1 MPDDTKL
8 SPGSVGLS
16 AGLSV
21 LALLFY
27 ALQVATLADLAGSD
41 AAGNAYA
48 QAYGAVEIIFLW
60 AVLAVLMLIAFHKGA
75 VPKPAVLAAVI
86 LVPASGVV
94 AFTALDLLSKPY
106 LSPFRWPL
114 VLPVLMP
121 PLIVAY
127 CFWALLPAL
136 RAKFPAHV
144 TAGVI
149 WGAVLTLC
157 VAIVPLQQMRE
168 HALDVIDQELT
179 KYDEDYAKLATDAP
193 LKDWLPFLET
203 RNETKKNEVLGRMR
217 KLERRQSEAE
227 LMLDRGDFPLRYLGS
242 LNLTPTASICDK
254 ARALLRRRVEPLV
267 LKTSEPKPYREIG
280 GQVSDALAAMKWLVG
295 YECSCDAE
303 SLAWET
309 MAKTYRDINYDVYEL
324 AELRDPKNFGRIV
337 RMYPE
342 RYSMLTPRAH
352 LKVWLTYADKKEFH
366 DQALAG
372 ARKLDH
378 RTADAVEMLNDKYDI
393 AAPWQVLKY
402 LPVLDLE
409 MTPRLCG
416 AALTHVHGDFAKV
429 LRPKPDDPRRYS
441 ELLDRLGAYEPL
453 TALVWL
459 AGHGCDAEGE
469 LSEAEAVIRI
479 YQDSPARVAMLAT
492 LAQLHRKN

>member
-1 MPDDTKL
+1 
-8 SPGSVGLS
+8 
-16 AGLSV
+16 
-21 LALLFY
+21 
-27 ALQVATLADLAGSD
+27 
-41 AAGNAYA
+41 
-48 QAYGAVEIIFLW
+48 
-60 AVLAVLMLIAFHKGA
+60 MLIAFLKGA

-86 LVPASGVV
+86 LVPVSGVV
-94 AFTALDLLSKPY
+94 AFAALELLSKPY
-106 LSPFRWPL
+106 LPPFRWPL

-127 CFWALLPAL
+127 CFWALLPGL

-149 WGAVLTLC
+149 WGAVLMLC

-179 KYDEDYAKLATDAP
+179 KYDEDYAKLAADAP

-227 LMLDRGDFPLRYLGS
+227 LMLERGDFPLRYLGS
-242 LNLTPTASICDK
+242 LDLTPTVSICDK
-254 ARALLRRRVEPLV
+254 ARALLRKRVEPLV
-267 LKTSEPKPYREIG
+267 LKTSDPKPYREIG
-280 GQVSDALAAMKWLVG
+280 GQVSDALVVMKWLVG

-309 MAKTYRDINYDVYEL
+309 MAKTYDKPNYDVYEL

-337 RMYPE
+337 RRYPE
-342 RYSMLTPRAH
+342 RFSMLTPRAH
-352 LKVWLTYADKKEFH
+352 LKAWLGFADKKEFH

-402 LPVLDLE
+402 LPAIDLE
-409 MTPRLCG
+409 MTAPLCG
-416 AALTHVHGDFAKV
+416 AALGQVRGDLTKV

-469 LSEAEAVIRI
+469 LSEAEAVIRT
-479 YQDSPARVAMLAT
+479 YQDSSARAAMMGT
-492 LAQLHRKN
+492 LAQLHRK

>member
-1 MPDDTKL
+1 MPDDAKL

-16 AGLSV
+16 AGVSV

-48 QAYGAVEIIFLW
+48 QANGAIEIIFLW
-60 AVLAVLMLIAFHKGA
+60 ALLAVLMLIAFLKGA

-86 LVPASGVV
+86 LVPVSGVV
-94 AFTALDLLSKPY
+94 AFAALELLSKPY

-127 CFWALLPAL
+127 CFWALLPGL
-136 RAKFPAHV
+136 RAKFTAHV
-144 TAGVI
+144 TAEVI
-149 WGAVLTLC
+149 WGAVLMLC
-157 VAIVPLQQMRE
+157 VAIVPLQQLRE
-168 HALDVIDQELT
+168 RALDVIDQELT
-179 KYDEDYAKLATDAP
+179 KYNEDYAKLAADAP
-193 LKDWLPFLET
+193 LWDWVRFFNT
-203 RNETKKNEVLGRMR
+203 RNETKVNEVLGRIR
-217 KLERRQSEAE
+217 KLDRRQADAE
-227 LMLDRGDFPLRYLGS
+227 LMLERGDFPLGFLGR
-242 LNLTPTASICDK
+242 LDLDPTPALCDK
-254 ARALLRRRVEPLV
+254 ARALLRKRVEPLA

-280 GQVSDALAAMKWLVG
+280 GQVSEALAAMKWLVG

-309 MAKTYRDINYDVYEL
+309 MAKTYDKPNYDVYEL
-324 AELRDPKNFGRIV
+324 AELRDPKNLGRIV
-337 RMYPE
+337 RRYPE
-342 RYSMLTPRAH
+342 RFSMLTPRAH
-352 LKVWLTYADKKEFH
+352 LKAWLDYADKEEFH
-366 DQALAG
+366 DRALAG

-378 RTADAVEMLNDKYDI
+378 RTADAVEMLNDKYVI
-393 AAPWQVLKY
+393 NAPWQALKY

-409 MTPRLCG
+409 MTAPLCG
-416 AALTHVHGDFAKV
+416 AALTQVHGDFAKV

-469 LSEAEAVIRI
+469 LSDAEAVIGT
-479 YQDSPARVAMLAT
+479 YQDSPARAAMLAT